1 MAGNQDWAARASG
14 TTGILFVC
22 HGNICR
28 STMAQ
33 FVMEELVRRAGRA
46 GSFEIDS
53 AATSR
58 EELGNDVHPGTR
70 ERLRR
75 AGIPC
80 GHHAARQMGP
90 RDYDRFDYI
99 VGMDRDNYD
108 GMYRLLL
115 GERGMG
121 FSWPPV
127 SAQIVHE
134 ADAKSTEYISP
145 EDVDH
150 LCARTTPYAEKWAPE
165 AERLWLEEHPTGK
178 KIYADKMSNEKIS
191 LKAKL
196 IAEEDAKAEEAV
208 KQD

>member
-1 MAGNQDWAARASG
+1 MARNQYGEPRENDK
-14 TTGILFVC
+14 TGILFVC

-33 FVMEELVRRAGRA
+33 FVMEELVRRAGRE
-46 GSFEIDS
+46 GDFEIDS

-90 RDYDRFDYI
+90 RDYDRFDHI

-127 SAQIVHE
+127 SAQLVRE
-134 ADAKSTEYISP
+134 ADPLHKVSLLMDWTGHP
-145 EDVDH
+145 RDVADPWYTGNFDATFDDVMAG
-150 LCARTTPYAEKWAPE
+150 CAAM
-165 AERLWLEEHPTGK
+165 L
-178 KIYADKMSNEKIS
+178 DK
-191 LKAKL
+191 LL
-196 IAEEDAKAEEAV
+196 AKAEGEAR
-208 KQD
+208 